1 MLLAL
6 AFERR
11 GDKAAAFE
19 ALDAAFCYADTEP
32 MINSFVDEGEPML
45 TLLSKR
51 QSDAV
56 RRVTTA
62 EGQIKHLL
70 VRFLQGAPRTITA
83 SPRSAS

>member
-1 MLLAL
+1 
-6 AFERR
+6 
-11 GDKAAAFE
+11 
-19 ALDAAFCYADTEP
+19 
-32 MINSFVDEGEPML
+32 ML

-70 VRFLQGAPRTITA
+70 VRFVQGAPRTITA
-83 SPRSAS
+83 SPRSAKSSVLNARETEIINHISHGLSKEIARALRLAPDRSSGI